1 MFAIMRTGTA
11 GNIAAVIVIVAV
23 CHLAYWSSLSGPF
36 QFDDHWQIVGNRD
49 IRNALDPVNIWDF
62 NPRRFVLM
70 YTFALNFAIGGMN
83 AWNYH
88 YTNLLIHAGNA
99 ILIFFLGKMIL
110 GRLLRRTEAESE
122 ASDPDGKMTVNL
134 AAFFAALFFV
144 VHPLLTEGV
153 TYISG
158 RSSSLCALF
167 GLLAV
172 LLYLRG
178 RTAKGKWSAVA
189 YIAFAFL
196 FCIFAMFTKELGA
209 VIPLIIILVEYFC
222 FWRGRALS
230 LRALCAAPF
239 AAMLALAVA
248 YVAYCLLR
256 YGMLTKDEGHLSIA
270 YLLTQ
275 FKVWLL
281 YLAALVFPT
290 RLNIDHRIPLAQGLN
305 ADVLISMLFILAI
318 LAAAIILTRRKGIA
332 GLVSFAVFWMAVS
345 LLPTSSI
352 FYLRDAMAER
362 HMYFPSIGLF
372 LLGGYAVSVVLN
384 TARSLTG
391 KKRLVP
397 YLPVLALLG
406 VFGFM
411 TYERNTFYS
420 DHLKLWL
427 DVRNQEPDSYRAAY
441 SCGLGWMEHALWRR
455 QEGRTD
461 LRTALLWN
469 ACNSL
474 VEANQLG
481 PDEYDP
487 YLALSDVETVQ
498 EDFQSAVGYAMQG
511 VYLAEKGKGGTVEVY
526 SRLVRVYFFAGAV
539 NFKNGEAIKDE
550 ADKLKEH
557 GGGKEAVG
565 ALLQESEEEYENS
578 RRNLLR
584 SIDSYDR
591 TLGLS
596 PHEYEKDDEFV
607 IATEYYYAAHKLL
620 GFYYL
625 DRNQLQ
631 LAQMYFEKWAGHM
644 FAHPTKEDIDVAE
657 QFFAVWRDKTIKG
670 TMKQQTQQGQP

>member
-1 MFAIMRTGTA
+1 
-11 GNIAAVIVIVAV
+11 
-23 CHLAYWSSLSGPF
+23 
-36 QFDDHWQIVGNRD
+36 
-49 IRNALDPVNIWDF
+49 
-62 NPRRFVLM
+62 
-70 YTFALNFAIGGMN
+70 
-83 AWNYH
+83 
-88 YTNLLIHAGNA
+88 
-99 ILIFFLGKMIL
+99 
-110 GRLLRRTEAESE
+110 
-122 ASDPDGKMTVNL
+122 
-134 AAFFAALFFV
+134 
-144 VHPLLTEGV
+144 
-153 TYISG
+153 
-158 RSSSLCALF
+158 
-167 GLLAV
+167 
-172 LLYLRG
+172 
-178 RTAKGKWSAVA
+178 
-189 YIAFAFL
+189 
-196 FCIFAMFTKELGA
+196 
-209 VIPLIIILVEYFC
+209 
-222 FWRGRALS
+222 
-230 LRALCAAPF
+230 
-239 AAMLALAVA
+239 
-248 YVAYCLLR
+248 
-256 YGMLTKDEGHLSIA
+256 
-270 YLLTQ
+270 
-275 FKVWLL
+275 
-281 YLAALVFPT
+281 
-290 RLNIDHRIPLAQGLN
+290 
-305 ADVLISMLFILAI
+305 
-318 LAAAIILTRRKGIA
+318 
-332 GLVSFAVFWMAVS
+332 
-345 LLPTSSI
+345 
-352 FYLRDAMAER
+352 
-362 HMYFPSIGLF
+362 
-372 LLGGYAVSVVLN
+372 
-384 TARSLTG
+384 
-391 KKRLVP
+391 
-397 YLPVLALLG
+397 
-406 VFGFM
+406 
-411 TYERNTFYS
+411 
-420 DHLKLWL
+420 
-427 DVRNQEPDSYRAAY
+427 
-441 SCGLGWMEHALWRR
+441 
-455 QEGRTD
+455 
-461 LRTALLWN
+461 LWN